1 MNTIFNILIVL
12 ILIIGLM
19 RLLHCL
25 YAKKY
30 NSYIYPPCP
39 LNTNGIKNTIIIML
53 CLIIIVLQF
62 KILYS

>member
-1 MNTIFNILIVL
+1 MVRTEILICF
-12 ILIIGLM
+12 IGLM

-25 YAKKY
+25 YAKKN

-53 CLIIIVLQF
+53 CLIIIVRQ
-62 KILYS
+62 K